1 MKPKIL
7 LVLLTLLMICG
18 CGRPTKLE
26 QTVSKLQPGMN
37 KIEVKQLFTSF
48 HLSGETNLV
57 AHDINATNFYSTNKD
72 CAYMIVYG
80 GSATALEMCALYFDT
95 NDVLVAHYYN
105 LGD

>member
-1 MKPKIL
+1 MKHKFL

-37 KIEVKQLFTSF
+37 KGEVKQLFTSF
-48 HLSGETNLV
+48 HLSGETNLI
-57 AHDINATNFYSTNKD
+57 AHDINATKFYSTNRD
-72 CAYMIVYG
+72 CASTVVYG
-80 GSATALEMCALYFDT
+80 GSATWLEMCALYFDT
-95 NDVLVAHYYN
+95 NDVLIAHYYN